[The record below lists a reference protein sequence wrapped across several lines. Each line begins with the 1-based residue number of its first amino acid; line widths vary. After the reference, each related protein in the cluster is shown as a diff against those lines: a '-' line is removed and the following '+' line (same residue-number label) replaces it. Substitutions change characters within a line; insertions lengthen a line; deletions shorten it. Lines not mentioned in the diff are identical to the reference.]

1 MAENKRVISIENRI
15 PELKK
20 YRKKKLVRHLAI
32 LIGIFVILIAITLY
46 FLSPLSKLDKIAV
59 SGNKQ
64 LTENEVRKESGLE
77 VGEFVLGIRNGKTE
91 DRLKKNTLIKDA
103 TVSKEGLNDV
113 QINITEFKTI
123 GYQQQGGKYYDVLES
138 GIMLTDQ
145 PRQFP
150 IGNDLLFQNFKNGK
164 TLEKMVA
171 QINKLPKDVV
181 SSISEVIYSPTKS
194 DQNHIE
200 LYMNDGNQV
209 SADIS
214 TFAEKMQHYPAIVA
228 QLAKGQKGV
237 IDIEVGSYFQSY
249 YQQNAEKKAAEEAAK
264 EKKETNE

>member
-1 MAENKRVISIENRI
+1 MAENKRVVSIENRI

-20 YRKKKLVRHLAI
+20 YRKKKLIRHLAI
-32 LIGIFVILIAITLY
+32 LIGIFAILILITLY

-64 LTENEVRKESGLE
+64 LTENEVRKESGLTS
-77 VGEFVLGIRNGKTE
+77 GEFVLGISNGKTE
-91 DRLKKNTLIKDA
+91 DKLEKNTLIKNA
-103 TVSKEGLNDV
+103 TVSKDGLNDV
-113 QINITEFKTI
+113 KINITEYKTI
-123 GYQQQGGKYYDVLES
+123 GYQQNDGKYYDVLEN
-138 GIMLTDQ
+138 GTMLTDQ

-181 SSISEVIYSPTKS
+181 NSISEVIYSPTKT

-214 TFAEKMQHYPAIVA
+214 SFADKMQHYPAIVA

-249 YQQNAEKKAAEEAAK
+249 YQQNAEKKAAEEKAA
-264 EKKETNE
+264 EKKKENE